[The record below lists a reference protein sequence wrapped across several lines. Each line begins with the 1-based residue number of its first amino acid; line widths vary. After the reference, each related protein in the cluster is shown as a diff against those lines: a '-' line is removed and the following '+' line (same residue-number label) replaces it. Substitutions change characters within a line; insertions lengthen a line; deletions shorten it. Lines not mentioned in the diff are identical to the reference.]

1 MRQKTI
7 LVVFVLIF
15 AALLSACAKNS
26 NAPSTKNEASTGKSA
41 LTIAIADDP
50 GTLDPAVSMDN
61 SSWKISYPAYER
73 LVEFDGASTKVKP
86 GLAKSWSVS
95 KDGKTWTFL
104 LKTGHKFADGTAV
117 DAGAVKYSFDRLL
130 KIAKGPS
137 AVYGMISNI
146 KTAGQDKVIFTLK
159 ESFPPFLSTLAAN
172 YGGIVNP
179 AVTKKEKDGDLGQS
193 YLATHT
199 MGSGAYQLTAW
210 KKGQYLR
217 LGLNKDSS
225 QTPSLK
231 TVTFKI
237 VNDSSAQKLQLQKGE
252 IDIAEN
258 IPNEQLKDV
267 KTMKNVSLLQKPSLL
282 VDYVYINSGKSNPAL
297 KNVKV
302 RQALNEAI
310 DYRSL
315 IDAVQQGYATR
326 LTGPIPE
333 GLWGYNPNNKEY
345 QYNVD
350 DAKTLLKQ
358 AGVKNLQL
366 KLLYSDNNTWW
377 PTEALAIQADL
388 KKIGVNVSLNK
399 VAYATSRDMM
409 DKGDFDLAL
418 GVWSPDFADPFAFM
432 NYWYDSKNFGLAGN
446 RAFYKNPK
454 VDSLLRRAATT
465 NSQSQRLKL
474 YNDAQKI
481 VIQDAPYILLYQ
493 KDFVLPV
500 SKEVKGFIF
509 NPMLQ
514 GMYNLADM
522 SK

>member
-1 MRQKTI
+1 MKT
-7 LVVFVLIF
+7 
-15 AALLSACAKNS
+15 
-26 NAPSTKNEASTGKSA
+26 
-41 LTIAIADDP
+41 D
-50 GTLDPAVSMDN
+50 
-61 SSWKISYPAYER
+61 
-73 LVEFDGASTKVKP
+73 
-86 GLAKSWSVS
+86 
-95 KDGKTWTFL
+95 
-104 LKTGHKFADGTAV
+104 HKFADGTMV

-130 KIAKGPS
+130 KVAKGPS

-146 KTAGQDKVIFTLK
+146 KTEGQGKVIFTLK

-179 AVTKKEKDGDLGQS
+179 KVAKKEKNGDLGQG

-217 LGLNKDSS
+217 LGLNKESS
-225 QTPSLK
+225 EKPSLK
-231 TVTFKI
+231 TVTFKV

-282 VDYVYINSGKSNPAL
+282 VDYVYINSGKGNPAL

-326 LTGPIPE
+326 LRGPIPK
-333 GLWGYNPNNKEY
+333 GLWGYNSNSKEY
-345 QYNVD
+345 DYNVGH
-350 DAKTLLKQ
+350 AKAVLKQ
-358 AGVKNLQL
+358 AGIKNLQL

-388 KKIGVNVSLNK
+388 KKKRGKS
-399 VAYATSRDMM
+399 
-409 DKGDFDLAL
+409 F
-418 GVWSPDFADPFAFM
+418 P
-432 NYWYDSKNFGLAGN
+432 
-446 RAFYKNPK
+446 
-454 VDSLLRRAATT
+454 
-465 NSQSQRLKL
+465 
-474 YNDAQKI
+474 
-481 VIQDAPYILLYQ
+481 
-493 KDFVLPV
+493 
-500 SKEVKGFIF
+500 E
-509 NPMLQ
+509 
-514 GMYNLADM
+514 
-522 SK
+522 